1 MMQDD
6 LMLKIQTRTLIH
18 HHQNVSCQVSL
29 TPKSHHRP
37 QTQMMCCASFKYVS
51 CHRLWLSRIIYC
63 CLSWPF
69 FHRRC
74 VSFVTIFSNA
84 TILIIGWKKKLC
96 LSLFSLPFQWQ
107 SARNRCWP
115 ISYAW
120 YSHHSSQK
128 PHLHW
133 LQVIPNMF
141 IHISRFNFIQYNK
154 IDITF

>member
-6 LMLKIQTRTLIH
+6 LMLQIQTRTLIH

-84 TILIIGWKKKLC
+84 TILIIGWKKNC
-96 LSLFSLPFQWQ
+96 VYLFLVYLFNDSRLAIVVDQ
-107 SARNRCWP
+107 SAMQGIHIIPPRNHISIDSKLFLICSFTFQDL
-115 ISYAW
+115 ISY
-120 YSHHSSQK
+120 STIK
-128 PHLHW
+128 L
-133 LQVIPNMF
+133 
-141 IHISRFNFIQYNK
+141 
-154 IDITF
+154 T